1 MRTIDIKFF
10 ELCDEIDYWK
20 ARAAEAEKEV
30 EYWRS
35 ECHKIHQTSMDRT
48 NRDIA
53 NMLTLALNITDDEN
67 GNLVI
72 PKENREKMVEQI
84 KT

>member
-35 ECHKIHQTSMDRT
+35 ECHKIRQTSMDRT

-53 NMLTLALNITDDEN
+53 NMLTLALNITDDED

>member
-1 MRTIDIKFF
+1 MRTVDVKFF
-10 ELCDEIDYWK
+10 ELCDEIDHWK
-20 ARAAEAEKEV
+20 RRAAEAEKEANYWKT
-30 EYWRS
+30 EYHNHIR
-35 ECHKIHQTSMDRT
+35 TSLVRT

-53 NMLTLALNITDDEN
+53 NMLTLALHVTDDEN

-72 PKENREKMVEQI
+72 SKESREEMVEQI